1 VGHEVGPFIVGRPL
15 LAETS
20 TQFGVESL
28 SGLVQRR
35 SVRRRGAQ
43 IPPGIGI
50 AACRGRSTSD
60 RESTVGVAV
69 RVHGGDLPG
78 SAGRACFHIGDAHGF
93 PPGQPFQIVHGLQD
107 DSDNAVAQS
116 GITGARTFS

>member
-1 VGHEVGPFIVGRPL
+1 MGHEVGPFIVGRSL

-28 SGLVQRR
+28 SGPVQRR

-43 IPPGIGI
+43 IPAGIGI
-50 AACRGRSTSD
+50 AASRGPSTSD

-69 RVHGGDLPG
+69 RVHVGDVPG
-78 SAGRACFHIGDAHGF
+78 SAGRACFHIGDALGS
-93 PPGQPFQIVHGLQD
+93 PPGQPFQIVYGLKE

>member
-1 VGHEVGPFIVGRPL
+1 MGYEVGPIIAGRSL
-15 LAETS
+15 LTETS

-28 SGLVQRR
+28 SGLVQRC

-50 AACRGRSTSD
+50 AACRGPSTSD
-60 RESTVGVAV
+60 RESTVGVTV
-69 RVHGGDLPG
+69 RVHLGDSPG
-78 SAGRACFHIGDAHGF
+78 SVGRACFHIGDALGF
-93 PPGQPFQIVHGLQD
+93 PPGQPFQIVHGPQE
-107 DSDNAVAQS
+107 DSDDAVAQS